1 MQKGFI
7 AMSLVYAGQ
16 TKLVWQKIVDSQ
28 SVAYVDKSGAEIEM
42 PDTYEMSV
50 VSGDLLEVPT

>member
-1 MQKGFI
+1 
-7 AMSLVYAGQ
+7 MSLVYAGQ